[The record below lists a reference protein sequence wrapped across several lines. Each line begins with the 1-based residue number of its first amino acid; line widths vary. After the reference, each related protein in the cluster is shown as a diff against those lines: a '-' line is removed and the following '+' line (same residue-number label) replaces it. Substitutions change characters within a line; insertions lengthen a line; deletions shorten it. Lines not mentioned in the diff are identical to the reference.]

1 LQLIFEIWNTVI
13 IEPMINSLVIL
24 YSLFFSNFGISIIV
38 FTIIIRGIMIPLTVK
53 QSRQIREMTSLQPKL
68 KELQQKHGKDRQK
81 ISQETMRLY
90 KEHGVN
96 PLGCLGPMFI
106 QFPIW
111 IGLYQALIKTLP
123 STPEK
128 LVDLSGYLYYWMP
141 KINEIIPINRG
152 FFWLDLSQPDKTPL
166 LPILV
171 GVSMFLMQKM
181 TTMPSADPKQQ
192 STNQMMLWMMPVM
205 FGFFTISFP
214 SGLALYW
221 IVSNIAGIIIQGFV
235 TGWTP
240 LTSIRTKPLQ
250 SNPLD
255 NNKENLEKKD
265 TIITDSTGEEN
276 NGEKD
281 INDGKNKRRSNRHS
295 LDRTGRKSKRS
306 NNKNN

>member
-1 LQLIFEIWNTVI
+1 MQLISEIWNTVI

-24 YSLFFSNFGISIIV
+24 YSLFFNNFGLSIII

-53 QSRQIREMTSLQPKL
+53 QSRQIREMTLLQPKL
-68 KELQQKHGKDRQK
+68 KELQQKYGKDRQK

-96 PLGCLGPMFI
+96 TLGCLGPMFI

-128 LVDLSGYLYYWMP
+128 LIDLSGYLYYWMP
-141 KINEIIPINRG
+141 KVNEIIPINSG
-152 FFWLDLSQPDKTPL
+152 FFWLDLAQPDRTPL

-171 GVSMFLMQKM
+171 GVSMWMMQKM
-181 TTMPSADPKQQ
+181 TTIPSADPKQQ

-221 IVSNIAGIIIQGFV
+221 IISNIAGIVIQGFV
-235 TGWTP
+235 TGWAP
-240 LTSIRTKPLQ
+240 LSSIRTKPVPPQTTDNYENILKEDQ
-250 SNPLD
+250 S
-255 NNKENLEKKD
+255 
-265 TIITDSTGEEN
+265 ITDSTGEEN

-281 INDGKNKRRSNRHS
+281 RNESKNKRRSNRNS
-295 LDRTGRKSKRS
+295 TDRTRRKSRRS
-306 NNKNN
+306 NNRNN

>member
-1 LQLIFEIWNTVI
+1 LQLIAEIWNTII

-24 YSLFFSNFGISIIV
+24 YSIFFNNFGISIIV

-53 QSRQIREMTSLQPKL
+53 QSRQIREMTLLQPKL

-128 LVDLSGYLYYWMP
+128 LIDLSGYLYYWMP
-141 KINEIIPINRG
+141 KVNEIIPINRE
-152 FFWLDLSQPDKTPL
+152 FFWLDLAQPDRTPL

-171 GVSMFLMQKM
+171 GVSMWMMQKM
-181 TTMPSADPKQQ
+181 TTIPSADPKQQ

-221 IVSNIAGIIIQGFV
+221 IISNIAGIIIQGFV

-240 LTSIRTKPLQ
+240 LKSITTKPLVPQ
-250 SNPLD
+250 DKNVNNAVEEDKLINNP
-255 NNKENLEKKD
+255 
-265 TIITDSTGEEN
+265 TGEE
-276 NGEKD
+276 KD
-281 INDGKNKRRSNRHS
+281 DGKKNSNESKNKRRSNRNS
-295 LDRTGRKSKRS
+295 SERTRRKPRRS
-306 NNKNN
+306 NNRNN

>member
-1 LQLIFEIWNTVI
+1 MQLISEIWNTVI

-24 YSLFFSNFGISIIV
+24 YSLFFNNFGLSIII

-53 QSRQIREMTSLQPKL
+53 QSRQIREMTLLQPKL
-68 KELQQKHGKDRQK
+68 KELQQKYGKDRQK

-128 LVDLSGYLYYWMP
+128 LIDLSGYLYYWMP
-141 KINEIIPINRG
+141 KVNEIIPINSG
-152 FFWLDLSQPDKTPL
+152 FFWLDLAQPDRTPL

-171 GVSMFLMQKM
+171 GVSMWMMQKM
-181 TTMPSADPKQQ
+181 TTIPSADPKQQ

-221 IVSNIAGIIIQGFV
+221 IISNIAGIIIQGFV

-240 LTSIRTKPLQ
+240 LTSIRTKPLESQ
-250 SNPLD
+250 PLD
-255 NNKENLEKKD
+255 NNNENELKEDK
-265 TIITDSTGEEN
+265 IITDSTGEKN

-281 INDGKNKRRSNRHS
+281 RNEGKNKRRGNRNS
-295 LDRTGRKSKRS
+295 TERTRRKSRRS
-306 NNKNN
+306 NNKSN